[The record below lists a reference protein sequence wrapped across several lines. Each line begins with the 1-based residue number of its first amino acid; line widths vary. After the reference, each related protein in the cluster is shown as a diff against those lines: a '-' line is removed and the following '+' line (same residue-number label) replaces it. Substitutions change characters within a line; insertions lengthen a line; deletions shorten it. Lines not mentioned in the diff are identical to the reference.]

1 MVAAMSASERGR
13 GPQAA
18 DSEPAAGSATFAL
31 ALSALTVRVP
41 GRTLIDR
48 LTVQLPGGRV
58 TVVLGRNGAG
68 KSSLLHAIA
77 GLNPRAS
84 GEIRVQGRA
93 LKAWTRREL
102 ARRLA
107 LLPQASDDPFPGTA
121 LDSVLVGRHPHID
134 FWRWEDS
141 ADREIA
147 RRALAATD
155 LAGFEARDV
164 VTLSGGERR
173 RLACA
178 AVLAQDPAAFLLD
191 EPVQQLDP
199 HHQIETLRLFRALA
213 DSGRLV
219 VMSLHDVGLAARFAD
234 DAILLY
240 GNGRW
245 QHGAAG
251 DVLNAST
258 LSELYGTPLQ
268 ELRWPEGRTFVP
280 A

>member
-1 MVAAMSASERGR
+1 MSRSER
-13 GPQAA
+13 AA
-18 DSEPAAGSATFAL
+18 SAIAIDTGADATL
-31 ALSALTVRVP
+31 ALECGGLTVRVP
-41 GRTLIDR
+41 GRTLIER
-48 LTVQLPGGRV
+48 LTVRLPAGRV

-68 KSSLLHAIA
+68 KSSLLHALA

-84 GEIRVQGRA
+84 GEVRVHGRA
-93 LKAWTRREL
+93 LSMWTRREL

-107 LLPQASDDPFPGTA
+107 LLPQAGDDPFPGTA
-121 LDSVLVGRHPHID
+121 LDTVLVGRHPHID
-134 FWRWEDS
+134 FWRWDDS

-147 RRALAATD
+147 RGALAAAD

-178 AVLAQDPAAFLLD
+178 AVLAQEPRVFLLD

-199 HHQIETLRLFRALA
+199 HHQVETLRLFRKLA

-240 GNGRW
+240 GDGRW
-245 QHGAAG
+245 RHGAAEE
-251 DVLNAST
+251 VLNAAT
-258 LSELYGTPLQ
+258 LSELYGTALQ